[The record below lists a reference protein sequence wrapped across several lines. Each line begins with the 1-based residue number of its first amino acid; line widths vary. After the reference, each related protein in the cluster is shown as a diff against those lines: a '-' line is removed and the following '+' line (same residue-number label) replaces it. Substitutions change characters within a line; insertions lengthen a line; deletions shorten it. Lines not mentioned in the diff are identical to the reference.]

1 MLYKE
6 TVNICYGVQGDL
18 DIYYVLQEHCR
29 YLLWCLIVLEVSGAP
44 RGIATP
50 SFSLKGSS
58 LGIGIN
64 YEPNC
69 FTCSSLH

>member
-1 MLYKE
+1 MVYKE
-6 TVNICYGVQGDL
+6 IL
-18 DIYYVLQEHCR
+18 DICYVLQEHCR

-64 YEPNC
+64 YELTVLLVVVYINV
-69 FTCSSLH
+69 